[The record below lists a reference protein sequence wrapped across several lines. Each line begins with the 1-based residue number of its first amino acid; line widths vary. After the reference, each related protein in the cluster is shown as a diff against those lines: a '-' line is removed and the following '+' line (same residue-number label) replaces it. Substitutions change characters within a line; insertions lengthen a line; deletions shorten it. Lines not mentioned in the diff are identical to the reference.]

1 MTSRSPV
8 EVRET
13 ISPELVLVAP
23 PDVARAARERL
34 PEQSFP
40 APRRFRAAPAFAVA
54 GGAFALPMPAAR
66 ARRRRWAWWLL
77 AVAMLAV
84 AAVAVGLLLK
94 PLDILRGGSIE
105 WRSLSGSANN
115 SAHPTWGEGDRP
127 YLRLAPFAYA
137 DGIAEMETGPS
148 PRYISNRVFNDVG
161 QNLFSENGVS
171 QWGWVWGQF
180 LDHSFGLRNE
190 TPGEKAPIPFSAKDP
205 LERFTND
212 LGAIDFARTP
222 AAPGT
227 GRTTPREQINTV
239 PSYIDAY
246 AVYGDTNSRLEWLR
260 EGPVNGDLSDQSAML
275 VLPGG
280 YLPRATARGKA
291 PAPQMDLMGPLQGH
305 AEKAAVAGDVR
316 ANENIALT
324 ATHTLFAREHNRLV
338 GLLPTSLSEEERFE
352 IARRVVGAE
361 QQYITYHEF
370 LPALGIFLPR
380 YTGYDPDVDP
390 TLSNE
395 FATAG
400 YRVHSMIHGEFEPR
414 VPEGT
419 YTEEELDTFQKSG
432 IGVER
437 DEGDVELVIPL
448 GLAFGNPDLL
458 QTVGLGPLLKGLG
471 AERQYRNDEQIDES
485 LRSILFQIPKPGS
498 RDPGAC
504 ATPTV
509 QPGCFSVV
517 QDLGAID
524 IQRGR
529 DHGIPHYNQLRTAY
543 GLAPKSSYTAITG
556 ESTERFPRD
565 SRIDRR
571 DPIDDPSILDF
582 TKLADKDGEPIEP
595 TSEEAGE
602 NVVTGIRRTTLAARL
617 RGVYGDGN
625 IDQVDAFVGMLSEP
639 HVRGTEFGELQL
651 AIWTRQFAAL
661 RDGDRFFYLND
672 PELDTIREK
681 YGIDY
686 RQTLADV
693 IEMNS
698 GESVAPN
705 VFKVAGG

>member
-8 EVRET
+8 EVGDQT
-13 ISPELVLVAP
+13 SPELVLVASP
-23 PDVARAARERL
+23 EVARAERERL
-34 PEQSFP
+34 GEQSFP
-40 APRRFRAAPAFAVA
+40 APRRYRPAPAFAVA
-54 GGAFALPMPAAR
+54 GGAFALPMRVSRP
-66 ARRRRWAWWLL
+66 RRRTWVWWL
-77 AVAMLAV
+77 VVIGVLAV
-84 AAVAVGLLLK
+84 AAVAVSVLFR
-94 PLDILRGGSIE
+94 PLDILRGDGVE
-105 WRSLSGSANN
+105 WRALSGSANN
-115 SAHPTWGEGDRP
+115 TAHPTWGEDDRP
-127 YLRLAPFAYA
+127 YLRLASFAYA
-137 DGIAEMETGPS
+137 DGIAKMETGPS
-148 PRYISNRVFNDVG
+148 PRYISNRIFNDTG

-190 TPGEKAPIPFSAKDP
+190 TPGEKAPIPFSANDP

-212 LGAIDFARTP
+212 LGAIDFSRTP
-222 AAPGT
+222 AARGT
-227 GRTTPREQINTV
+227 GKATPRQQINTV

-246 AVYGDTNSRLEWLR
+246 AVYGDRNSRLEWLR
-260 EGPVNGDLSDQSAML
+260 EGPVNGDLADNSAML

-280 YLPRATARGKA
+280 YLPRTTARGKA
-291 PAPQMDLMGPLQGH
+291 PAPAMDLMGPLQGH
-305 AEKAAVAGDVR
+305 PEKAAVAGDVR

-338 GLLPTSLSEEERFE
+338 GLLPTSLSEEERFQ

-370 LPALGIFLPR
+370 LPAFGIFLPR

-414 VPEGT
+414 VPAST
-419 YTEEELDTFQKSG
+419 YTAKELDTFQKSG
-432 IGVER
+432 IGVQR

-498 RDPGAC
+498 GDPGTC
-504 ATPTV
+504 ASPTV

-529 DHGIPHYNQLRTAY
+529 DHGIPRYNQLRTAY
-543 GLAPKSSYTAITG
+543 GLAPKSSYTAVTG
-556 ESTERFPRD
+556 ESTEHFPRD
-565 SRIDRR
+565 GQIDRR

-582 TKLADKDGEPIEP
+582 TTLADKDGKAIAPG
-595 TSEEAGE
+595 SEEAGE
-602 NVVTGIRRTTLAARL
+602 DVVTGLRRTTLAARL
-617 RGVYGDGN
+617 RAVYGAGKVDK
-625 IDQVDAFVGMLSEP
+625 VDAFVGMLSEP

-651 AIWTRQFAAL
+651 AIWTRQFEAL

-672 PELDTIREK
+672 PELGTIREK

-686 RQTLADV
+686 RQTLADI
-693 IEMNS
+693 IEMNT

-705 VFKVAGG
+705 VFKVAGT